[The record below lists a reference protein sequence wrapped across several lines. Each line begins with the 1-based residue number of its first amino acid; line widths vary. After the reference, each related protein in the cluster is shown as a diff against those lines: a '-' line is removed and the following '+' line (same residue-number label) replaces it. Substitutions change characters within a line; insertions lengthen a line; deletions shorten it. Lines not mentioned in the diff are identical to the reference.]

1 MPNLAYGLL
10 FKVVHRDFYHNEKV
24 SELRSSISDIRN
36 ELILSE
42 IREELLQ
49 SRIELN
55 NKKTASED
63 TIINTPYWLPK
74 SEFSRTHSDLIATNR
89 NGEQI
94 IFENYFSDHDLKSIE
109 TENGLL
115 LKGSLIKA
123 LAGPI
128 APMQYAQVGNSDTLS
143 IGEVSAIKGNVQA
156 TRVDGN
162 VFTLSEG
169 DPVFKGDIIE
179 TIGDSS
185 VGLVFLDKTTMS
197 LSDGGKMVLDEL
209 VFDPTSSKGNM
220 AIDIVEG
227 AFSFVSGEIAKTGS
241 DAMTVST
248 PVATLGIRGTT
259 VAGKAAVEGN
269 ENSFTLLQDA
279 GGTVGQIS
287 VSNAAGT
294 QTLSQV
300 GATTSITSI
309 NMAPPPP
316 IILSPEQIQ
325 ANYGT
330 ALEVLPPTPAV
341 APQPEPQPEP
351 QEEQVQAEESGEE
364 SDQNENV
371 DEETT
376 ESIDEVEVEESVEEE
391 ISLEGDEGPDDQTI
405 EEDAIEDIDPEG
417 EILPEQGELDQESD
431 LQENN
436 EISPE
441 EVFETALADGANP
454 EEAMAAAAEASGAE
468 LTQDLTEP
476 STENLGGSVEF
487 GESIFDDVES
497 EQVSPLAGLGGN
509 NFDTDNSQNSLDS
522 IREAFSGEEIESNF
536 STDTF
541 NSVPVFSGQM
551 LSGIGSLSTFS
562 GSNSPIN
569 FGFGVANYFQD
580 SQGLFGADIE
590 NTFENE
596 FGLDVYGPEGFD
608 MGFTDIYSNID
619 SYEFTESEYF
629 FEDASLYENTNTIEN
644 TQTHYTEEQ
653 ETTNTISGTEAA
665 ETLSGTSLSDT
676 IEGKGGNDTIN
687 AGEGNDVI
695 KGGEGIDSIKGGL
708 GDDQFYYGS
717 KSDFYDIIYD
727 FGLGNDTLLFDVT
740 VSHNVYTRSG
750 IINDSTQHGSSYDVD
765 SNGHILPNVIN
776 FKTDLSNTGYKD
788 KNVVADHFTS
798 FAIQGTNYEDV
809 SGTNDFLII
818 TGDGTNSAVFLWQDL
833 FNDHGM
839 FVNEPDELSLVA
851 LLNDFDNDTLT
862 VSDIMLTPPV

>member
-1 MPNLAYGLL
+1 M
-10 FKVVHRDFYHNEKV
+10 HRDFYHNEKV

-55 NKKTASED
+55 NKKTDSED
-63 TIINTPYWLPK
+63 TITNTPYWLPK

-162 VFTLSEG
+162 VFTLSDG

-209 VFDPTSSKGNM
+209 VFDPTSGEGNM

-376 ESIDEVEVEESVEEE
+376 ESTDEVEVEESVEEE
-391 ISLEGDEGPDDQTI
+391 ISLEGDEEPDDQTI
-405 EEDAIEDIDPEG
+405 EEDTIEDIDPEG

-436 EISPE
+436 EVSPE

-468 LTQDLTEP
+468 LTQDITEP

-487 GESIFDDVES
+487 GESIFDDIES

-541 NSVPVFSGQM
+541 NSGPVFSGQM
-551 LSGIGSLSTFS
+551 LSGMGSVSTFS

-580 SQGLFGADIE
+580 SQGLFGVDIE

-596 FGLDVYGPEGFD
+596 FGLDVYDPEGFD

-619 SYEFTESEYF
+619 GYEFTESEYF

-665 ETLSGTSLSDT
+665 ETLSGTYLSDT

-717 KSDFYDIIYD
+717 QSDFYDIIYD

-750 IINDSTQHGSSYDVD
+750 FINDSTQHGSSYDVD
-765 SNGHILPNVIN
+765 SNGDILPNVIN
-776 FKTDLSNTGYKD
+776 FKTDLSNIGYKD

-798 FAIQGTNYEDV
+798 FAIQGTSYEDV

>member
-1 MPNLAYGLL
+1 M
-10 FKVVHRDFYHNEKV
+10 HRDFYHNEKV

-63 TIINTPYWLPK
+63 TITNTPYWLPK

-162 VFTLSEG
+162 VFTLSDG

-209 VFDPTSSKGNM
+209 VFDPTSGEGNM

-376 ESIDEVEVEESVEEE
+376 ESTDEVEVEESVEEE

-436 EISPE
+436 EVSPE

-487 GESIFDDVES
+487 GESIFDDIES

-509 NFDTDNSQNSLDS
+509 NFDTDNDNSQNSLDS

-536 STDTF
+536 PTDTF
-541 NSVPVFSGQM
+541 NSAPVFSGQM
-551 LSGIGSLSTFS
+551 LSGIGSVSTFS
-562 GSNSPIN
+562 NSNSPIN

-580 SQGLFGADIE
+580 SQGLFGVDIE

-750 IINDSTQHGSSYDVD
+750 FINDSTQHGSSYDVD

-798 FAIQGTNYEDV
+798 FAIQGTSYEDV

-862 VSDIMLTPPV
+862 VSDIMLTPPA

>member
-1 MPNLAYGLL
+1 M
-10 FKVVHRDFYHNEKV
+10 HRDFYHNEKV

-55 NKKTASED
+55 NKKTDSED
-63 TIINTPYWLPK
+63 TITNTPYWLPK

-162 VFTLSEG
+162 VFTLSDG

-209 VFDPTSSKGNM
+209 VFDPTSGEGNM

-468 LTQDLTEP
+468 LTQDLTES

-487 GESIFDDVES
+487 GESIFDDIES

-509 NFDTDNSQNSLDS
+509 NFDTDNDNSQNSLDS

-536 STDTF
+536 PTDTF
-541 NSVPVFSGQM
+541 NSASVFSGQM
-551 LSGIGSLSTFS
+551 LSGIGSVSTFS

-580 SQGLFGADIE
+580 SQGSFGADIE

-717 KSDFYDIIYD
+717 ISDFYDIIYD

-750 IINDSTQHGSSYDVD
+750 FINDSTQHGSSYDVD

-776 FKTDLSNTGYKD
+776 FKTDLSNVGYKD

>member
-1 MPNLAYGLL
+1 M
-10 FKVVHRDFYHNEKV
+10 HRDFYHNEKV
-24 SELRSSISDIRN
+24 SELRSNISDIRN

-49 SRIELN
+49 SRIELK
-55 NKKTASED
+55 NKETAFED
-63 TIINTPYWLPK
+63 TITNTPYWLPK
-74 SEFSRTHSDLIATNR
+74 SEFSRTHSDLIAKNR

-94 IFENYFSDHDLKSIE
+94 IFENYFSDQDLKSIE

-143 IGEVSAIKGNVQA
+143 IGEVSAIKGKVQA

-162 VFTLSEG
+162 VFTLSDG

-209 VFDPTSSKGNM
+209 VFDPTSGEGNM

-300 GATTSITSI
+300 GATTSVTSI

-316 IILSPEQIQ
+316 IILSAEQIQ

-341 APQPEPQPEP
+341 APQPEPQSEP
-351 QEEQVQAEESGEE
+351 QEEQVQAEESSEE

-376 ESIDEVEVEESVEEE
+376 ESTDEVEVEESVEEE
-391 ISLEGDEGPDDQTI
+391 ISPEGEEGLDDETI
-405 EEDAIEDIDPEG
+405 EEDAIEGIDPEG
-417 EILPEQGELDQESD
+417 EILPEQGELDQESESGM
-431 LQENN
+431 QENN
-436 EISPE
+436 EVSAE
-441 EVFETALADGANP
+441 EVFETALLDGANP

-468 LTQDLTEP
+468 LTPDITEP
-476 STENLGGSVEF
+476 FTENLGGSVEF
-487 GESIFDDVES
+487 GESIFDDIES
-497 EQVSPLAGLGGN
+497 EQVSPLAGLGGD
-509 NFDTDNSQNSLDS
+509 NFDIDSSQTSLDS

-541 NSVPVFSGQM
+541 NSGPVFSGQM
-551 LSGIGSLSTFS
+551 LSGIGSISTFS

-580 SQGLFGADIE
+580 SLGSFGVDIE

-619 SYEFTESEYF
+619 SYEFSESEYF
-629 FEDASLYENTNTIEN
+629 FEDASLYGNTNTIEN
-644 TQTHYTEEQ
+644 TQTNYTEEQ

-695 KGGEGIDSIKGGL
+695 KGGEGIDKIKGGL

-727 FGLGNDTLLFDVT
+727 FGLGNDTLLFDAT
-740 VSHNVYTRSG
+740 VSHNVYTKSG
-750 IINDSTQHGSSYDVD
+750 FINDSTQHGSSYDVD
-765 SNGHILPNVIN
+765 SNGDILPNVIN
-776 FKTDLSNTGYKD
+776 FKTDLSNIGYKD

-798 FAIQGTNYEDV
+798 FAIQGTSYENV

-862 VSDIMLTPPV
+862 VSDIMLTPPI

>member
-1 MPNLAYGLL
+1 M
-10 FKVVHRDFYHNEKV
+10 
-24 SELRSSISDIRN
+24 
-36 ELILSE
+36 
-42 IREELLQ
+42 
-49 SRIELN
+49 
-55 NKKTASED
+55 
-63 TIINTPYWLPK
+63 
-74 SEFSRTHSDLIATNR
+74 
-89 NGEQI
+89 
-94 IFENYFSDHDLKSIE
+94 
-109 TENGLL
+109 
-115 LKGSLIKA
+115 
-123 LAGPI
+123 
-128 APMQYAQVGNSDTLS
+128 
-143 IGEVSAIKGNVQA
+143 
-156 TRVDGN
+156 
-162 VFTLSEG
+162 
-169 DPVFKGDIIE
+169 
-179 TIGDSS
+179 
-185 VGLVFLDKTTMS
+185 
-197 LSDGGKMVLDEL
+197 
-209 VFDPTSSKGNM
+209 
-220 AIDIVEG
+220 
-227 AFSFVSGEIAKTGS
+227 SGEIAKTGS

-436 EISPE
+436 EVSPE

-487 GESIFDDVES
+487 GESIFDDIES

-509 NFDTDNSQNSLDS
+509 NFDTDNESEFS
-522 IREAFSGEEIESNF
+522 RFYKEAFSGEEIESNF

-551 LSGIGSLSTFS
+551 LSGIGSVSTFS

-596 FGLDVYGPEGFD
+596 FSLDVYGPEGFD

-676 IEGKGGNDTIN
+676 IEGK
-687 AGEGNDVI
+687 
-695 KGGEGIDSIKGGL
+695 
-708 GDDQFYYGS
+708 
-717 KSDFYDIIYD
+717 
-727 FGLGNDTLLFDVT
+727 
-740 VSHNVYTRSG
+740 R
-750 IINDSTQHGSSYDVD
+750 
-765 SNGHILPNVIN
+765 
-776 FKTDLSNTGYKD
+776 
-788 KNVVADHFTS
+788 
-798 FAIQGTNYEDV
+798 
-809 SGTNDFLII
+809 
-818 TGDGTNSAVFLWQDL
+818 
-833 FNDHGM
+833 
-839 FVNEPDELSLVA
+839 
-851 LLNDFDNDTLT
+851 
-862 VSDIMLTPPV
+862 

>member
-1 MPNLAYGLL
+1 M
-10 FKVVHRDFYHNEKV
+10 HRDFYHNEKV
-24 SELRSSISDIRN
+24 SELRSNISDIRN

-209 VFDPTSSKGNM
+209 VFDPTSGEGNM

-376 ESIDEVEVEESVEEE
+376 ESTDEAEVEESVEDE

-436 EISPE
+436 EVSPE

-487 GESIFDDVES
+487 GESIFDDIES

-522 IREAFSGEEIESNF
+522 IREAFSGEESESNF

-551 LSGIGSLSTFS
+551 LSGIGSVSTFS

-750 IINDSTQHGSSYDVD
+750 FINDSTQHGSSYDVD

-776 FKTDLSNTGYKD
+776 FKTDLSNVGYKD

-798 FAIQGTNYEDV
+798 FAIQGTSYEDV

-862 VSDIMLTPPV
+862 VSDIMLTPPI